1 VAWRA
6 RAPFLILA
14 GVAVCI
20 SVALAATVGGS
31 ARGYALFG
39 GSALLGG
46 LFTAWLIARK
56 TSDPVALGVGAIFVA
71 GASFAALVLVI
82 YVIFGIAEAGD

>member
-1 VAWRA
+1 MAA

-20 SVALAATVGGS
+20 SAAVAATVGGN
-31 ARGYALFG
+31 AGGYALFG

-56 TSDPVALGVGAIFVA
+56 TSDPLALVGGAILVTVA
-71 GASFAALVLVI
+71 SLAALVLVI
-82 YVIFGIAEAGD
+82 YLIFAIADAGD

>member
-1 VAWRA
+1 VDWRA

-20 SVALAATVGGS
+20 SAAVVATVGGNPGGF
-31 ARGYALFG
+31 AMFG

-56 TSDPVALGVGAIFVA
+56 TSDPLALGVGAIFVA
-71 GASFAALVLVI
+71 GASLASLMLVI
-82 YVIFGIAEAGD
+82 YLIFAIADAGD